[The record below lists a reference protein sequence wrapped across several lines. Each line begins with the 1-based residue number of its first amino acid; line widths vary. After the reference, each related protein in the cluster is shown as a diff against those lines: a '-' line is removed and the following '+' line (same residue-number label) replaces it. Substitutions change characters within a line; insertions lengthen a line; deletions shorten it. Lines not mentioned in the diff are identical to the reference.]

1 MIIVMLLRSLN
12 VEAHKMTCPT
22 IFTLESDP
30 FHKVHLELISQKNHR
45 HTITNHLIKV
55 HIKRKKS
62 KENKFLHP
70 SPQVSALKLHRKLTF
85 KPNPK
90 KDNQILEFHYNMII
104 SCKF

>member
-55 HIKRKKS
+55 LIKRKKS

-70 SPQVSALKLHRKLTF
+70 SPQVSALTIVL
-85 KPNPK
+85 
-90 KDNQILEFHYNMII
+90 
-104 SCKF
+104 